1 MDHSVKSKA
10 DTSLTGVQEIFLL
23 PIQLTDTEVGTH
35 PSQLIPE
42 HWCLKIAPL
51 LRTGLSHFGGIKLDQ
66 CVIVVSGNNAGACG
80 QGTRC
85 SEPVLGDS
93 FQVFSLS
100 SPQSFIDDT
109 LPCKI
114 KQNQKAL

>member
-1 MDHSVKSKA
+1 MDHSVKPKA

-66 CVIVVSGNNAGACG
+66 CDIVVSGNNAGACG
-80 QGTRC
+80 QETR
-85 SEPVLGDS
+85 SKAVLGNS

-100 SPQSFIDDT
+100 SPKSFIDDRP
-109 LPCKI
+109 PCKI